1 MSEAAATPDAG
12 ATSEAARRDR
22 AVKRGWARPGS
33 AHDWLVGFLKILL
46 PLGVGVVLAYLL
58 LSPLSKTKENSFLLD
73 KNKVEVAHERL
84 KTQSAEYRGLDDQG
98 RPFTVQAQRAVQP
111 TAAAPLV
118 NVNGMAAQLQMKEG
132 PATVNADQGQ
142 YNIDKQQMQVQGPV
156 HVKAANGYRLE
167 TRDVNIDLN
176 THKVTG
182 SNGVEGTTNVGTFRA
197 DNMTS
202 DIRNKS
208 VVLTGRAHLHI
219 TQGGLRGGK

>member
-1 MSEAAATPDAG
+1 MPEPVQPDTG
-12 ATSEAARRDR
+12 RAARF
-22 AVKRGWARPGS
+22 AKRSWARPGS
-33 AHDWLVGFLKILL
+33 AHDWLVGFFKIVL
-46 PLGVGVVLAYLL
+46 PLGVGAVLAYLL

-73 KNKVEVAHERL
+73 KKKVEMAHERL
-84 KTQSAEYRGLDDQG
+84 KTQEAEYRGVDDQG

-111 TAAAPLV
+111 TSASPLV
-118 NVNGMAAQLQMKEG
+118 NVTGMAAQLQLKEG
-132 PATVNADQGQ
+132 PATVHADQGQ

-156 HVKAANGYRLE
+156 HVQAANGYKLE

-182 SNGVEGTTNVGTFRA
+182 RSGVEGSTNVGTFSA
-197 DNMTS
+197 QNLES

-219 TQGGLRGGK
+219 AQGALWGKK